1 MELNTSLVL
10 FTRRFIVPTL
20 VVLMCFAWAGWK
32 IWEEYKA
39 LTAQAIALKS
49 EQMAF
54 YKARLDEKEKLSQW
68 EAVLEQ
74 REQALIAQHQ
84 AQEKEL
90 ADGALALERSSA
102 QMAEDSAT
110 QRQQEARAQLETL
123 MTQFAATG
131 ASLRRLPDCTD
142 KDGWRDYNRADAL
155 YATAKAIADA
165 NQLTRDYAE
174 FFTRNA
180 HGSLVPLCGTT
191 SAVGS
196 ESVSESNTA
205 QR

>member
-20 VVLMCFAWAGWK
+20 VVLMGFAWAGWK
-32 IWEEYKA
+32 IWEEHKA
-39 LTAQAIALKS
+39 LTAQAIALKN

-84 AQEKEL
+84 AQEKEQ
-90 ADGALALERSSA
+90 AALERSSA

-110 QRQQEARAQLETL
+110 QRQQDARAQLQAL
-123 MTQFAATG
+123 MAQFAATG
-131 ASLRRLPDCTD
+131 ASLRRLPDCAD